1 MLINLN
7 LVPYDTGRRAWR
19 MGAGP
24 EHFLS
29 GGLEAFLSSAG
40 HHVRTQTIET
50 GDPSL
55 GEIATAFELYGKLA
69 ELVRS
74 VEEAGAF
81 PVVLSG
87 NCGAALG
94 TVSGLSAE
102 PLGIIWFD
110 AHGDFNTPETT
121 ASGFLDGMGLAAA
134 AGLCWKKLVAKIPH
148 FHPVSGQRILHVGG
162 NDIEAD
168 ELALM
173 LDQGVTLCPL
183 ETLRQTGIE
192 ALLPALDRLQSD
204 VRGVYVHL
212 DLDVLDPQKT
222 RANHFPSSAGL
233 DADQVK
239 AILHLIRERMP
250 ILAVGVASYDPAYDP
265 QGATLRAGMKLISE
279 AGGEAKS

>member
-1 MLINLN
+1 MQINLH

-24 EHFLS
+24 EHFLR
-29 GGLEAFLSSAG
+29 GGLADFLSSAG
-40 HHVRTQTIET
+40 HTVQTQVIES
-50 GDPSL
+50 DNPSL

-69 ELVRS
+69 GS
-74 VEEAGAF
+74 VKTSVDAGAF

-94 TVSGLSAE
+94 TISGLSAG
-102 PLGIIWFD
+102 PLGVIWLD

-134 AGLCWKKLVAKIPH
+134 AGVCWKKLTAGIPN
-148 FHPVSGQRILHVGG
+148 FQAVPGQHILHVGG
-162 NDIEAD
+162 SDIEPD

-173 LDQGVTLCPL
+173 QAQGVTLLPL
-183 ETLRQTGIE
+183 ETLQQAGLE
-192 ALLPALDRLQSD
+192 ALLTALDRMQSQ

-212 DLDVLDPQKT
+212 DLDVLDPRKT

-239 AILHLIRERMP
+239 TILRLIRQRMP
-250 ILAVGVASYDPAYDP
+250 ILAVGVASFDPAYDP
-265 QGATLRAGMKLISE
+265 QGATLRAGMDLIAE
-279 AGGEAKS
+279 AVA